1 MNSCKRLTDD
11 QRQQIERN
19 NLRGMGD
26 KVNARKVGCSERS
39 VQRVLGTYGLGEPSD
54 EYMVTLTSENKAEE
68 FKVGDTFSMLE
79 LRAHLDFGNFPDGLT
94 MEFGDDHTGKM
105 HGSQL
110 VRDDG
115 RVMKLSGIGRH
126 DWR

>member
-1 MNSCKRLTDD
+1 MNRCKRLTDD

-26 KVNARKVGCSERS
+26 KVNALMVGVSERS

-54 EYMVTLTSENKAEE
+54 EYMVTLASDNEAEQ

-79 LRAHLDFGNFPDGLT
+79 LRAHLYYGNLPDALT
-94 MEFGDDHTGKM
+94 MDLGDGHTAEM

-110 VRDDG
+110 VRDDR
-115 RVMKLSGIGRH
+115 RVMQLSGIGRH